1 MIDGLIEKLKAE
13 VGGKLTN
20 QTELSSGN
28 LDSVF
33 SVIGDVV
40 KKEATNE
47 MMGGNLSSLMN
58 LFSDKPNDTGANQIQ
73 SQMSSNIVSE
83 LIGKLGISPE
93 QSKNIVAI
101 ALPALLNMI
110 AKKKDANSEDDS
122 SFIGDLLGN
131 ADKGGLGGIAKDLL
145 GGFMK

>member
-1 MIDGLIEKLKAE
+1 MIDGLIEKLKSE
-13 VGGKLTN
+13 VGGQLTSE
-20 QTELSSGN
+20 TELSSGN

-33 SVIGDVV
+33 SVVGDVL
-40 KKEATNE
+40 KKEATKE

-73 SQMSSNIVSE
+73 SQMSSGIVSE

-93 QSKNIVAI
+93 QSKTIVTI
-101 ALPALLNMI
+101 VLPALLNMI

-131 ADKGGLGGIAKDLL
+131 VDKGGLGGIAKDLL